1 MGMILA
7 LHISAVVIRRI
18 VRDLHSRETGVKIKA
33 DLSFISVSGHEVYI
47 KEALLILRKRR
58 SVRRIG

>member
-7 LHISAVVIRRI
+7 LHISAVVFSCV
-18 VRDLHSRETGVKIKA
+18 VRDLHSRETGFKVKA

-47 KEALLILRKRR
+47 KEALLILRQ
-58 SVRRIG
+58 

>member
-47 KEALLILRKRR
+47 KEALLILRQ
-58 SVRRIG
+58 